1 MNMNDPTV
9 RASLRYGWTML
20 AFFMLGGL
28 TLALL
33 LAIKASP
40 YIAVPIRRELWALAH
55 AHGALLAL
63 INLPFA
69 AFAPVCIPNERK
81 RRFAGFMLR
90 WGSFIMPLGLFLGGL
105 WPSAD
110 GEPSKLIGLTFL
122 GGLMVIHAM
131 AVSAAGAWRLK
142 TAEA

>member
-9 RASLRYGWTML
+9 RASVRYGWTML
-20 AFFMLGGL
+20 AVFMLGGL

-33 LAIKASP
+33 LSIKFSP

-69 AFAPVCIPNERK
+69 AFAPACIPDERK

-90 WGSFIMPLGLFLGGL
+90 WGSFIMPLGFFLGGL
-105 WPSAD
+105 WPSTE
-110 GEPSKLIGLTFL
+110 GEPSPLIALVFL

-131 AVSAAGAWRLK
+131 AACAAGAWRAGNAA
-142 TAEA
+142 T